1 MILSGL
7 LTTALAFPHR
17 IKVPSRRTYGR
28 CDSVSTLQFLAVYG
42 VSVTVKDMS
51 AQTLL
56 SVEDYLHAVFDGSD
70 REYLD
75 GEVVE
80 RNVGNKS
87 HGRVQGRFIYLL
99 GHWEET
105 TGIFVIPEVRH
116 KVTPTRYRI
125 PDVAVFT
132 CEPES
137 EVPDH
142 PPLVAIEVL
151 SPDDR
156 IGYVVPKLDE
166 YRQWGVAY
174 IWLAD
179 PEDRKLL
186 VYRHDGLHEVEQLEL
201 PEFGIVLAKNDIFR

>member
-1 MILSGL
+1 
-7 LTTALAFPHR
+7 
-17 IKVPSRRTYGR
+17 
-28 CDSVSTLQFLAVYG
+28 
-42 VSVTVKDMS
+42 MS

-56 SVEDYLHAVFDGSD
+56 SVEEYLHTVFDGSD

-75 GEVVE
+75 GEIVE
-80 RNVGNKS
+80 RNMGNKS

-99 GHWEET
+99 SQFEAT

-125 PDVAVFT
+125 PDVAVFAS
-132 CEPES
+132 EPES

-166 YRQWGVAY
+166 YRRWGVMN

-186 VYRHDGLHEVEQLEL
+186 VYRGDGLHEAEHLEL
-201 PEFGIVLAKNDIFR
+201 PELGIVLSKADIFC

>member
-1 MILSGL
+1 MG
-7 LTTALAFPHR
+7 
-17 IKVPSRRTYGR
+17 
-28 CDSVSTLQFLAVYG
+28 
-42 VSVTVKDMS
+42 

-56 SVEDYLHAVFDGSD
+56 SVEEYLHTVFDGSD

-75 GEVVE
+75 GEIVE
-80 RNVGNKS
+80 RNWGNKS
-87 HGRVQGRFIYLL
+87 HGRVQGRFIHLL
-99 GHWEET
+99 SLFEKA

-125 PDVAVFT
+125 PDVAVFAS
-132 CEPES
+132 EPQS

-166 YRQWGVAY
+166 YRQWGVAH

-186 VYRHDGLHEVEQLEL
+186 VYRLDGLHETERLEL
-201 PEFGIVLAKNDIFR
+201 PEFGIVLSKSDIFS

>member
-1 MILSGL
+1 
-7 LTTALAFPHR
+7 
-17 IKVPSRRTYGR
+17 
-28 CDSVSTLQFLAVYG
+28 
-42 VSVTVKDMS
+42 MS
-51 AQTLL
+51 AQTLV
-56 SVEDYLHAVFDGSD
+56 SVEEYLHTVFDGSD

-75 GEVVE
+75 GEIVE

-87 HGRVQGRFIYLL
+87 HGRAQGRFIYLL
-99 GHWEET
+99 SQLEKT
-105 TGIFVIPEVRH
+105 TGIFVIPELRH
-116 KVTPTRYRI
+116 KVTQTRYRI
-125 PDVAVFT
+125 PDVAVFAK
-132 CEPES
+132 EPLS

-166 YRQWGVAY
+166 YQRWGVQH

-186 VYRHDGLHEVEQLEL
+186 VYGCDGLHEVEQLEL
-201 PEFGIVLAKNDIFR
+201 PDFGVVLSKNDIFS

>member
-1 MILSGL
+1 MRSFVCYREGMS
-7 LTTALAFPHR
+7 TKTA
-17 IKVPSRRTYGR
+17 
-28 CDSVSTLQFLAVYG
+28 
-42 VSVTVKDMS
+42 
-51 AQTLL
+51 L
-56 SVEDYLHAVFDGSD
+56 SVEEYLHTVFDGSD

-75 GEVVE
+75 GELVE
-80 RNVGNKS
+80 RNMGNKS

-99 GHWEET
+99 SQFEGA

-125 PDVAVFT
+125 PDVAVFAS
-132 CEPES
+132 EPAS

-142 PPLVAIEVL
+142 PPLAAIEVL

-166 YRQWGVAY
+166 YRRWGVAH
-174 IWLAD
+174 IWVAD

-186 VYRHDGLHEVEQLEL
+186 VYGDDGLHEVEQLEL
-201 PEFGIVLAKNDIFR
+201 RELGIVLTKSEIFS